1 MQYLAKVQKKAFLGG
16 AELQLLAE
24 QTSDSTWTL
33 LAAERM
39 VETTRLLAFQEGN
52 LVLVEIDSLNQITS
66 VQDATAWVLGLV
78 EHYLTY
84 GVTPEALEQEI
95 ERAERWRQSLTLKS
109 QEVDR
114 RALETAARRDEIQEL
129 ERSLKQEREELET
142 RWEALQQIQADAPPP
157 AEGSAALSRLRQGR
171 RTIESQVG
179 GAVAFLPDQIEARR
193 RRWSPGLGAVFNGD
207 LAPDGQQ
214 IQTHDPF

>member
-16 AELQLLAE
+16 AELLLLAE
-24 QTSDSTWTL
+24 QTSESTWTL
-33 LAAERM
+33 LSVERI

-52 LVLVEIDSLNQITS
+52 LVLIELDNLNQIVS
-66 VQDATAWVLGLV
+66 VQDATSWVLDLV
-78 EHYLTY
+78 EHYLAY

-142 RWEALQQIQADAPPP
+142 RWQALEQLK
-157 AEGSAALSRLRQGR
+157 AERERS
-171 RTIESQVG
+171 E
-179 GAVAFLPDQIEARR
+179 
-193 RRWSPGLGAVFNGD
+193 
-207 LAPDGQQ
+207 
-214 IQTHDPF
+214 

>member
-16 AELQLLAE
+16 AELLLLAE
-24 QTSDSTWTL
+24 QTSEATWAL
-33 LAAERM
+33 LPSERM

-52 LVLVEIDSLNQITS
+52 LVLVELDNLNQIVA
-66 VQDATAWVLGLV
+66 VQDATPWVLGLV
-78 EHYLTY
+78 EHYLTF

-129 ERSLKQEREELET
+129 ERSLKQEREELEG
-142 RWEALQQIQADAPPP
+142 RWLALQQLQTDG
-157 AEGSAALSRLRQGR
+157 EGDG
-171 RTIESQVG
+171 
-179 GAVAFLPDQIEARR
+179 VA
-193 RRWSPGLGAVFNGD
+193 G
-207 LAPDGQQ
+207 
-214 IQTHDPF
+214 

>member
-16 AELQLLAE
+16 AELLLLAE
-24 QTSDSTWTL
+24 QTSESTWTL
-33 LAAERM
+33 LSSERL

-52 LVLVEIDSLNQITS
+52 LVLVELDNLNQIAA
-66 VQDATAWVLGLV
+66 VQDATPWVLSLV
-78 EHYLTY
+78 EQYLAY

-129 ERSLKQEREELET
+129 ERSLKQEREELEI
-142 RWEALQQIQADAPPP
+142 RWQALEKLKQ
-157 AEGSAALSRLRQGR
+157 EG
-171 RTIESQVG
+171 E
-179 GAVAFLPDQIEARR
+179 
-193 RRWSPGLGAVFNGD
+193 
-207 LAPDGQQ
+207 
-214 IQTHDPF
+214 

>member
-16 AELQLLAE
+16 AELLLLAE
-24 QTSDSTWTL
+24 QTSESTWARL
-33 LAAERM
+33 SSERI

-52 LVLVEIDSLNQITS
+52 LVLVDLDNLNQIVT
-66 VQDATAWVLGLV
+66 VQDATPWVLGLV

-129 ERSLKQEREELET
+129 ERSLKLEREELET
-142 RWEALQQIQADAPPP
+142 RWQALQQMQ
-157 AEGSAALSRLRQGR
+157 AEGAD
-171 RTIESQVG
+171 E
-179 GAVAFLPDQIEARR
+179 E
-193 RRWSPGLGAVFNGD
+193 
-207 LAPDGQQ
+207 
-214 IQTHDPF
+214 

>member
-16 AELQLLAE
+16 AELLLLAE
-24 QTSDSTWTL
+24 QTSESTWTL
-33 LAAERM
+33 LSVERI

-52 LVLVEIDSLNQITS
+52 LVLIELDNLNQIVS
-66 VQDATAWVLGLV
+66 VQDATSWVLDLV
-78 EHYLTY
+78 EHYLAY

-129 ERSLKQEREELET
+129 ERSLKQEREELEI
-142 RWEALQQIQADAPPP
+142 RWQALEQMRDGAPP
-157 AEGSAALSRLRQGR
+157 EG
-171 RTIESQVG
+171 
-179 GAVAFLPDQIEARR
+179 
-193 RRWSPGLGAVFNGD
+193 
-207 LAPDGQQ
+207 
-214 IQTHDPF
+214 

>member
-16 AELQLLAE
+16 AELLLLAE
-24 QTSDSTWTL
+24 QTSESTWTL
-33 LAAERM
+33 LSSERM

-52 LVLVEIDSLNQITS
+52 LVLVELDNLNQIAAI
-66 VQDATAWVLGLV
+66 QDATPWVLGLV
-78 EHYLTY
+78 EHYLAY

-142 RWEALQQIQADAPPP
+142 RWQAL
-157 AEGSAALSRLRQGR
+157 ERLK
-171 RTIESQVG
+171 E
-179 GAVAFLPDQIEARR
+179 DEED
-193 RRWSPGLGAVFNGD
+193 GD
-207 LAPDGQQ
+207 D
-214 IQTHDPF
+214 

>member
-16 AELQLLAE
+16 AELLLLAE
-24 QTSDSTWTL
+24 QTSESTWTL
-33 LAAERM
+33 LSVERI

-52 LVLVEIDSLNQITS
+52 LVLIELDNLNQIVS
-66 VQDATAWVLGLV
+66 VQDATSWVLDLV
-78 EHYLTY
+78 EHYLAY

-142 RWEALQQIQADAPPP
+142 RWQALEQMKAELPP
-157 AEGSAALSRLRQGR
+157 QG
-171 RTIESQVG
+171 
-179 GAVAFLPDQIEARR
+179 
-193 RRWSPGLGAVFNGD
+193 
-207 LAPDGQQ
+207 
-214 IQTHDPF
+214 

>member
-16 AELQLLAE
+16 AELMLLAE
-24 QTSDSTWTL
+24 QTSESTWTL
-33 LAAERM
+33 LSSERL

-52 LVLVEIDSLNQITS
+52 LVLVELDSLNQIVA
-66 VQDATAWVLGLV
+66 VQDATPWVLGLV
-78 EHYLTY
+78 EHYLAY

-129 ERSLKQEREELET
+129 ERSLKLEREELET
-142 RWEALQQIQADAPPP
+142 RWQALEQMK
-157 AEGSAALSRLRQGR
+157 AEGG
-171 RTIESQVG
+171 VG
-179 GAVAFLPDQIEARR
+179 EE
-193 RRWSPGLGAVFNGD
+193 
-207 LAPDGQQ
+207 
-214 IQTHDPF
+214 

>member
-16 AELQLLAE
+16 AELLLLAE
-24 QTSDSTWTL
+24 QTSEATWAL
-33 LAAERM
+33 LATERL

-52 LVLVEIDSLNQITS
+52 LVLVELDNLNQIAS

-129 ERSLKQEREELET
+129 ERSLKLEREELEN
-142 RWEALQQIQADAPPP
+142 RWQALDQLK
-157 AEGSAALSRLRQGR
+157 AE
-171 RTIESQVG
+171 E
-179 GAVAFLPDQIEARR
+179 
-193 RRWSPGLGAVFNGD
+193 NG
-207 LAPDGQQ
+207 
-214 IQTHDPF
+214 

>member
-16 AELQLLAE
+16 AELLLLAE
-24 QTSDSTWTL
+24 QTSESTWAL
-33 LAAERM
+33 LSSARV

-52 LVLVEIDSLNQITS
+52 LVLVELDNLNQIVS
-66 VQDATAWVLGLV
+66 VQDATPWVLGLV
-78 EHYLTY
+78 EQYLVY

-129 ERSLKQEREELET
+129 ERSLKQEREELEG
-142 RWEALQQIQADAPPP
+142 RWQAMEKLKD
-157 AEGSAALSRLRQGR
+157 
-171 RTIESQVG
+171 ES
-179 GAVAFLPDQIEARR
+179 E
-193 RRWSPGLGAVFNGD
+193 
-207 LAPDGQQ
+207 
-214 IQTHDPF
+214 

>member
-16 AELQLLAE
+16 AELLLLAE
-24 QTSDSTWTL
+24 QTSESTWIL
-33 LAAERM
+33 LSSERM

-52 LVLVEIDSLNQITS
+52 LVLVELDNLNQIAA
-66 VQDATAWVLGLV
+66 VQDATPWVLGLV
-78 EHYLTY
+78 EHYLAY

-129 ERSLKQEREELET
+129 ERSLKQEREELEI
-142 RWEALQQIQADAPPP
+142 RWQALEKLKQ
-157 AEGSAALSRLRQGR
+157 EG
-171 RTIESQVG
+171 E
-179 GAVAFLPDQIEARR
+179 DE
-193 RRWSPGLGAVFNGD
+193 
-207 LAPDGQQ
+207 
-214 IQTHDPF
+214 